1 MKRIAGLLMLGVLTA
16 CAPAAT
22 VPQVRLV
29 SQATVQGRLLSVTLI
44 NAGPNNLLL
53 ENECP
58 RPFVAGYREVPV
70 AQAAPQP
77 TPAQTCV
84 DVPLAPRSWRVG
96 ESITASVT
104 LDLPAGTR
112 TLVAY
117 AAPRVRRVVDG
128 KAQGEY
134 RTVNVETAPLT
145 VTLR

>member
-1 MKRIAGLLMLGVLTA
+1 MLGALTA

-29 SQATVQGRLLSVTLI
+29 SQAAVQGRLLNVTLI
-44 NAGPNNLLL
+44 NAGPNTLLL

-58 RPFVAGYREVPV
+58 RPFVAGYRELPV
-70 AQAAPQP
+70 AQAAPP
-77 TPAQTCV
+77 PAPPQTCV
-84 DVPLAPRSWRVG
+84 TVALQPRLWRVG

-117 AAPRVRRVVDG
+117 AAPRVKRVVEG
-128 KAQGEY
+128 RAQGDF
-134 RTVNVETAPLT
+134 RTVNVETPPLT